1 MQEEIKIEIFNE
13 QNLPSRKKIYLALIV
28 YFLTFGGGIIIYHLN
43 FFSSAIMHALGSVY
57 IQCIMYISFPLWYYT
72 NFQRK
77 IIFPHLIFYLIVFF
91 TTFFIR
97 EKVLSSYFSFLY
109 LTSWLI
115 IVSTLKQM
123 PHLTSELLLSGEKL
137 KVNIFIGLGVGCI
150 FCLHLFFSVKLS
162 GGFSFVKPQTD
173 DFIYWFLYGI
183 SLNSLGEEL
192 FFRGLFFKE
201 FIRYGAGFW
210 VSAISSSLF
219 FASRYLASPDALL
232 NPAMTLGLFFYLI
245 AGGIISCFLVDKT
258 KSLIPS
264 IVLNVCFNSIA
275 NLVVIKI

>member
-13 QNLPSRKKIYLALIV
+13 QDILHRKKIYLILLA
-28 YFLTFGGGIIIYHLN
+28 YFLTFGGGIIIYHLDI
-43 FFSSAIMHALGSVY
+43 FPPSVMYSLGNVY
-57 IQCIMYISFPLWYYT
+57 IQGMMYISFPLWYYA

-77 IIFPHLIFYLIVFF
+77 IILPHLAFYLIVFF

-97 EKVLSSYFSFLY
+97 EKVISKYFSVLY
-109 LTSWLI
+109 LTSYLI
-115 IVSTLKQM
+115 IVSTLKHN
-123 PHLTSELLLSGEKL
+123 PCVASELLLSGEKL
-137 KVNIFIGLGVGCI
+137 KVNIFIGLGVGFM
-150 FCLHLFFSVKLS
+150 FCLHLFFSVKFS
-162 GGFSFVKPQTD
+162 GGFYFVFPPPEN
-173 DFIYWFLYGI
+173 FIYWLLYGV

-192 FFRGLFFKE
+192 FFRGLLFKE
-201 FIRYGAGFW
+201 FVKYGAGFW

-232 NPAMTLGLFFYLI
+232 NPTVTLGLFFYLI

-264 IVLNVCFNSIA
+264 IVLNVCF
-275 NLVVIKI
+275 KP

>member
-1 MQEEIKIEIFNE
+1 MLENVKIEIFNE
-13 QNLPSRKKIYLALIV
+13 QNLLSRKKIYSILIA
-28 YFLTFGGGIIIYHLN
+28 YFLTFGGGIIIYHLD
-43 FFSSAIMHALGSVY
+43 FFPPAIMYALGNVY
-57 IQCIMYISFPLWYYT
+57 IQGIMYISFPLWYYA

-77 IIFPHLIFYLIVFF
+77 IIFPHLAFYLIVFF

-97 EKVLSSYFSFLY
+97 EKIISKYFSVLY
-109 LTSWLI
+109 LTSYLI
-115 IVSTLKQM
+115 IVYTLKHN
-123 PHLTSELLLSGEKL
+123 PCVASELLLSGGKL
-137 KVNIFIGLGVGCI
+137 KQNIFIGLGVGAI

-162 GGFSFVKPQTD
+162 GGFSFAMPQPD
-173 DFIYWFLYGI
+173 YFIYWLLYGI

-192 FFRGLFFKE
+192 FFRGLLFKE
-201 FIRYGAGFW
+201 FIKYGAGFW

-232 NPAMTLGLFFYLI
+232 NPAVTLGLFFYSI

-264 IVLNVCFNSIA
+264 IILNVCFNTMA
-275 NLVVIKI
+275 NLVVTKI